1 MRALERLLGRK
12 TMENEILREALA
24 KARAKKQTLR
34 PPSPPEGRFPVKPRG
49 RGAGR
54 AAPNSMRGIRRAGAR
69 GVYIKAKDAALL
81 PAIRRLVDERPTY
94 GYRRITALVNRE
106 RRGLGL
112 SPVNRKRVLRIHE
125 PARPAARAITGR
137 REGRVHDG
145 KVMVMRSNLRWCS
158 DALEFTCWNGERV
171 RMAFIIDAF
180 DREIIAQAAVAGA
193 GICGSDIRDMMLE
206 AVERRFGTD
215 RAPQAIEHLSD
226 SGSCYTAK
234 QTRDFAAALGLTPC
248 FTPIRSP
255 ESNGMSE
262 SFVKT
267 LKRDY
272 VRVTPLPDA
281 RTVIGLV
288 DGWISDYNTVH
299 PHSALRMLSPAEFR
313 EALNPSRTV
322 R

>member
-1 MRALERLLGRK
+1 MSRAAEVLEVSRSQLH
-12 TMENEILREALA
+12 
-24 KARAKKQTLR
+24 ARA
-34 PPSPPEGRFPVKPRG
+34 S
-49 RGAGR
+49 GAAR
-54 AAPNSMRGIRRAGAR
+54 AR
-69 GVYIKAKDAALL
+69 GVYIKAEDAALL
-81 PAIRRLVDERPTY
+81 PAIRRLVDQRPTY
-94 GYRRITALVNRE
+94 GDRRLTALLNRE

-112 SPVNRKRVLRIHE
+112 EPVNRKRVLRILGQHGLTLE
-125 PARPAARAITGR
+125 RSTGR

-145 KVMVMRSNLRWCS
+145 KVAVMASNIRWCS
-158 DALEFTCWNGERV
+158 DALEIGCWNGERV
-171 RMAFIIDAF
+171 RIAFIIDAF
-180 DREIIAQAAVAGA
+180 DREIIAHAAVAGA
-193 GICGSDIRDMMLE
+193 GISGSDIRDMMLA

-281 RTVIGLV
+281 ATVLGLV
-288 DGWISDYNTVH
+288 PGWITDYNTVH
-299 PHSALRMLSPAEFR
+299 PHSALRMRSPAEFR